1 MQTLEKYDHAW
12 KRRDRLARIIII
24 TSKNGVQRLDSQMI
38 TSLQLI
44 IPFTAREFTC
54 LFFEKAPRYVVI
66 QQENESTNDFWTWML
81 LAAPTSLLSSLRI
94 VSRAGNK
101 SYTSKFF
108 IHRKLKNKINSNMI
122 DLNIFKFELDLDIHI
137 EVWVQIRNTVN
148 TVKVCE
154 SKSACTI
161 IFALQTYTSLTWGGL
176 MLIVGLPHVMR
187 VYNLL
192 TRVYSKQSQFV
203 NI

>member
-44 IPFTAREFTC
+44 IPFTAREFTY

-94 VSRAGNK
+94 VSRARNK
-101 SYTSKFF
+101 NYTSKFL

-161 IFALQTYTSLTWGGL
+161 IFALQTYTSLTWRGL

-187 VYNLL
+187 VFNLL